1 MISILV
7 VVLFLFFLF
16 CFERRRRNVAKK
28 NCIYGELRHE
38 RVLLG
43 SLDLVHDTLH
53 LCTRFGDGGIKAM
66 SRVISGEIKNS
77 LWGWWDKSNVT
88 CYFRGQTSDKIY
100 LFFYVLLN
108 LAAVPNV

>member
-1 MISILV
+1 MIPILV

-66 SRVISGEIKNS
+66 SRVISGDKQVIKFI
-77 LWGWWDKSNVT
+77 
-88 CYFRGQTSDKIY
+88 YFFMFHLIWQ
-100 LFFYVLLN
+100 LFQMFKF
-108 LAAVPNV
+108 